1 MVSKTQIANQ
11 ALSRLGAQRITD
23 FLDQTVEAKAIN
35 AIYDLVV
42 EDVISMGPW
51 QSAKKRV
58 TLAQVSTVP
67 TFGFSFAYQ
76 LPVDCIKVLRINE
89 CRLGDIRFQI
99 ENNLLMTDES
109 SVAIMYL
116 RRITESA
123 EYDSYLRQAITW
135 QLCYEL
141 SYLVMGDKSA
151 AANMLQTAADKIT
164 DLLNNVSSQA
174 SREAL
179 PSDDY
184 LDERGRP

>member
-35 AIYDLVV
+35 AIYEMVV

-58 TLAQVSTVP
+58 TLAQVNTVP
-67 TFGFSFAYQ
+67 TFGWAFAYQ

-89 CRLGDIRFQI
+89 NHLGDIRFQI
-99 ENNLLMTDES
+99 EGNLLLTDEPA
-109 SVAIMYL
+109 VGIMYL
-116 RRITESA
+116 RKITESA

-135 QLCYEL
+135 QLVYEL
-141 SYLVMGDKSA
+141 SYLVMGDKAA
-151 AANMLQTAADKIT
+151 AANMLQTAEEKIN

-174 SREAL
+174 SREFL
-179 PSDDY
+179 PSDGYVDV
-184 LDERGRP
+184 RGRP